1 MIFLP
6 ENEKSSSFLL
16 SVGAEEKVTRT
27 NSILLL
33 YCIAMLFHGISFNHY
48 YDMKVCLLFSL
59 KKLKVIPQS
68 QKSHMIR
75 SPYKHRK

>member
-6 ENEKSSSFLL
+6 KNEKSSSFLL

-27 NSILLL
+27 NSILL

-48 YDMKVCLLFSL
+48 YDMKICLLFSL